1 MKHKVINQKDL
12 PYQFKIMYAS
22 KEDFLYLKVY
32 LFALFYKIKI
42 K

>member
-1 MKHKVINQKDL
+1 
-12 PYQFKIMYAS
+12 MYAS